1 MWIGVKYRLDRTEGW
16 IELTVGGLADC
27 GSMECG
33 SSVCGG
39 PPFEA
44 QSVAR
49 YVELGHKSLECVY
62 EECLECDCEE
72 CV

>member
-1 MWIGVKYRLDRTEGW
+1 MGWIG
-16 IELTVGGLADC
+16 LTVGATDC

-39 PPFEA
+39 SPFGA
-44 QSVAR
+44 RSVAR
-49 YVELGHKSLECVY
+49 SVGLGHKSLECVC

-72 CV
+72 CM